1 MLRGDSM
8 KDSIVMSKPAR
19 PVKRTIIMLLIVVL
33 ILGLVFGWGALRAVF
48 IAKFLKGFANQV
60 QTVATIQAQETP
72 WQPAI
77 QSVGTV
83 TAINGAS
90 LSAEVGGIVDSIHF
104 ESGQDVQKGDVLLT
118 LRANNDPAV
127 LAQLQAQAK
136 LDEINYAR
144 DLKQF
149 AANAVAQSTVD
160 TDRANLAA
168 AQAQVA
174 AQQASMDEKIVRA
187 PFSGRLG
194 IRQVNLGQYLQP
206 GTAIVTLEQLNPL
219 FVDFY
224 LPQQALVALKVGQVV
239 NLKIDAYP
247 GQTFPAKIAA
257 IGATVDSA
265 TRSIAVRA
273 VLQNDDLRL
282 RPGMFASVSVETGA
296 PKEAVTLP
304 QTAIAYSSYGD
315 TVYVV
320 KHGQG
325 NALVADQVFV
335 TLGATRGDQ
344 VQILDGVKPGDEVV
358 TAGQVKLHNGSP
370 VAVNN
375 TIQPSNDPNPNPPN
389 E

>member
-1 MLRGDSM
+1 
-8 KDSIVMSKPAR
+8 MSKPAR

-33 ILGLVFGWGALRAVF
+33 ILGMVFGWGALRAVF

-90 LSAEVGGIVDSIHF
+90 LSAEVGGIVDTIHF

-206 GTAIVTLEQLNPL
+206 GTAIVTLEQLSPL

>member
-1 MLRGDSM
+1 M

>member
-1 MLRGDSM
+1 M

-33 ILGLVFGWGALRAVF
+33 ILGMVFGWGALRAVF

-90 LSAEVGGIVDSIHF
+90 LSAEVGGIVDTIHF

-206 GTAIVTLEQLNPL
+206 GTAIVTLEQLSPL

-273 VLQNDDLRL
+273 VLRNDDLRL

-344 VQILDGVKPGDEVV
+344 VQILDGVKAGDEVV

>member
-1 MLRGDSM
+1 M
-8 KDSIVMSKPAR
+8 
-19 PVKRTIIMLLIVVL
+19 
-33 ILGLVFGWGALRAVF
+33 
-48 IAKFLKGFANQV
+48 
-60 QTVATIQAQETP
+60 
-72 WQPAI
+72 
-77 QSVGTV
+77 

>member
-1 MLRGDSM
+1 M

-33 ILGLVFGWGALRAVF
+33 ILGMVFGWGALRAVF

-90 LSAEVGGIVDSIHF
+90 LSAEVGGIVDTIHF

-206 GTAIVTLEQLNPL
+206 GTAIVTLEQLSPL